1 MLLYLAFG
9 SSIRYVHVHTLYSLT
24 YRPSHQFQ
32 NESETITELL
42 EKKVKVEKNKEPMKK
57 NQQQGNGKGDL
68 KQLLQSAGS
77 ARTQENSAPSSRS
90 NNQVKSTPASET
102 NDTGR
107 NLLRLLSQNTD
118 NAGAVMEG
126 ITMNNG
132 AAVTNGA
139 QSEKPSSSVQDF
151 FAKAV
156 VSTEAGN
163 SAFTSVPPC
172 APGPMFPQSQPPVTI
187 QALPIAQVRVTG
199 THDF

>member
-77 ARTQENSAPSSRS
+77 ARTQENSAPSSRP

-132 AAVTNGA
+132 AAATNGA